1 MATLEVLRSCVQAV
15 LLRYAQQSAA
25 SGDVDVQTVFDTE
38 NHHYQVV
45 NVGWRAGRR
54 IYGTVLHIDIE
65 DGKAWIQYNGTEM
78 DVAGELVECG
88 LSQSDI
94 VIGFHA
100 PYKRR
105 ATGFAVG

>member
-1 MATLEVLRSCVQAV
+1 MATLEALKSCVQTV
-15 LLRYAQQSAA
+15 LQDYARQSAA

-38 NHHYQVV
+38 NDHYQVV
-45 NVGWRAGRR
+45 NVGWREDRR
-54 IYGTVLHIDIE
+54 IYGTVLHIDIKG
-65 DGKAWIQYNGTEM
+65 GKAWIQYNGTEV
-78 DVAGELVECG
+78 DVAEELLKCS
-88 LSQSDI
+88 LSKEDI